1 MPILKNR
8 LPTTLFLLSLLSIS
22 ISTKTSAADINAGK
36 KIFNSSC
43 VACHGT
49 AAEGNDAVG
58 APALAGQ
65 YKSYLDRQL
74 GNYSRGFRGADK
86 GDRFGQQMVAMS
98 ALVKTAIS
106 RANVSAYLASL
117 DKPISSVT
125 LQKTDDGNNAGYKI
139 YQASCGAC
147 HGADASG
154 NESFNSPNLVGL
166 SGAYILR
173 QYGNFLDGTR
183 GANSSDRLGRQM
195 SMMAKSVSNGD
206 KIDAVIA
213 YIVSLRD

>member
-1 MPILKNR
+1 VPILKNR

-22 ISTKTSAADINAGK
+22 ISAKTSAADINAGK

-213 YIVSLRD
+213 YIISLRD

>member
-1 MPILKNR
+1 VASFKNR
-8 LPTTLFLLSLLSIS
+8 LPTTVLVLSLLSIS
-22 ISTKTSAADINAGK
+22 FSTKTSAADIAAGK
-36 KIFNSSC
+36 EIYNSSC

-49 AAEGNDAVG
+49 AADGNNAVG

-65 YKSYLDRQL
+65 HRSYLDRQL
-74 GNYSRGFRGADK
+74 ANYSRGVRGADK
-86 GDRFGQQMVAMS
+86 SDRFGQQMLAIA
-98 ALVKTAIS
+98 ALVNTPIS

-117 DKPISSVT
+117 DKPVTSVT
-125 LQKTDDGNNAGYKI
+125 SQKTDDGNNAGYKI

-154 NESFNSPNLVGL
+154 NQSFNSPSLVGL
-166 SGAYILR
+166 SSAYLLR
-173 QYGNFLDGTR
+173 QYGHFLDGTR

-195 SMMAKSVSNGD
+195 SMMAKAVSNDD

-213 YIVSLRD
+213 YIVSLQD